1 MFRRKYTTQN
11 TCKTDLNIV
20 SLQSHPEGIN
30 AARSIL
36 TKLSITNAKNYG
48 KQEKPLKQP
57 HTSVCIQKNSE
68 AASADTASTNH
79 LKTHNIQSFMEKKS
93 Y

>member
-1 MFRRKYTTQN
+1 MFHRKYTTLN

-20 SLQSHPEGIN
+20 SLQSHPEDIN

-36 TKLSITNAKNYG
+36 TKLLTINAKNYG

-57 HTSVCIQKNSE
+57 HTSACKQKIVRPHPPIQPLL
-68 AASADTASTNH
+68 TT
-79 LKTHNIQSFMEKKS
+79 
-93 Y
+93 